1 MKSVFVLCLILMV
14 ELISFNSSNFLI
26 KADQFN
32 SKRPITYSTVMVD
45 CDLLIQSQSN
55 EDKDQRVFQSI
66 GKL

>member
-1 MKSVFVLCLILMV
+1 MV

-32 SKRPITYSTVMVD
+32 SKRPITYSTLMVD